1 MESIGPERRKRLRWH
16 PAPTIIACAL
26 AASYIVEAQESPLG
40 ATIATKGTAKGIPA
54 CISCHGARGEG
65 NAAAGFPA
73 LAGASTPYLK
83 AQLDAFANGQRQS
96 TVMQPFAKIM
106 ASEGRMAVAEYFSRM
121 PPPPGAHLE
130 SSGSATPSDTGVWL
144 ATRGRWEQGLP
155 ACAQCHGPGG
165 SGVGAA
171 FPPLAGQPASYISA
185 QLHAWQKG
193 LRPPGPLALMPVIA
207 SKLSEADITAVSK
220 YYAAEPITGN
230 VKSVGENSQ

>member
-1 MESIGPERRKRLRWH
+1 
-16 PAPTIIACAL
+16 
-26 AASYIVEAQESPLG
+26 
-40 ATIATKGTAKGIPA
+40 
-54 CISCHGARGEG
+54 
-65 NAAAGFPA
+65 
-73 LAGASTPYLK
+73 
-83 AQLDAFANGQRQS
+83 
-96 TVMQPFAKIM
+96 MQPFAKIM

-121 PPPPGAHLE
+121 PPPLDAHLE
-130 SSGSATPSDTGVWL
+130 NSGSAAPSDTGVWL

-165 SGVGAA
+165 SGVGVA

-220 YYAAEPITGN
+220 YYAAETITGN